1 MQKRSFLSF
10 LLLGREMQKVLLLVA
25 LLSAFNLSADQEGQ
39 ISALNGI
46 NLWWQDHGDPNHPAV
61 LLIMGLN
68 SNSKVWSEQF
78 IQGIVEAGFY
88 VIVFDNRDIGKSTWV
103 TDEPALISF
112 IKVMPAFLIEAF
124 VDGIFAFI
132 LDEAGRFNMANPAPA
147 EYNLNDMA
155 LDGLS
160 LLDHLEVEKAHVVG
174 ASMGGMIAQV
184 MALNY
189 PKRVLTLTAIMSTP
203 GFDTPGLSG
212 PHQKF
217 LDAMKESLV
226 LNLLEQEKDALV
238 VIERALTG
246 SRFAFDEKLFT
257 KEAEKRLEQGINT
270 SNAQITAVGSSP
282 NRFDR
287 LQEIQIPT
295 LIVHGT
301 EDPLIPLDHGLSLAE
316 NIPNAAK
323 MIMQGVG
330 HEIPDALVPAINS
343 RLKAHFDQELRW
355 SYRCLGLH

>member
-1 MQKRSFLSF
+1 MKIILFIV
-10 LLLGREMQKVLLLVA
+10 G
-25 LLSAFNLSADQEGQ
+25 LLSAFNLFAEQDGQ
-39 ISALNGI
+39 ISELNGI
-46 NLWWQDHGDPNHPAV
+46 NLWWQDHGDPKHPAV

-78 IQGIVEAGFY
+78 VQGIVEEGFY
-88 VIVFDNRDIGKSTWV
+88 VIVYDNRDIGKSTWV

-112 IKVMPAFLIEAF
+112 IKALPTFLIEAF
-124 VDGIFAFI
+124 VDGIFTFI
-132 LDEAGRFNMANPAPA
+132 FDEAGRFNMANPAPA
-147 EYNLNDMA
+147 EYDLNDMA

-160 LLDHLEVEKAHVVG
+160 LLDQLQVEKAHIVG

-189 PKRVLTLTAIMSTP
+189 PDRVSTLTAIMSTP

-212 PHQKF
+212 PHRVFK
-217 LDAMKESLV
+217 DAMKDSMV
-226 LNLLEQEKDALV
+226 LNFLEQEEEALV

-246 SRFAFDEKLFT
+246 SRFAFNETLFRQ
-257 KEAEKRLEQGINT
+257 EARKRLQQGINT
-270 SNAQITAVGSSP
+270 ANAQIAAVGASP

-287 LQEIQIPT
+287 LQEIRMPT

-301 EDPLIPLDHGLSLAE
+301 EDPLIPIDHGLSLAE

-323 MIMQGVG
+323 MILQGVG
-330 HEIPDALVPAINS
+330 HEIPEALVPPIAT
-343 RLKAHFDQELRW
+343 RLSVHFSQVVE
-355 SYRCLGLH
+355 